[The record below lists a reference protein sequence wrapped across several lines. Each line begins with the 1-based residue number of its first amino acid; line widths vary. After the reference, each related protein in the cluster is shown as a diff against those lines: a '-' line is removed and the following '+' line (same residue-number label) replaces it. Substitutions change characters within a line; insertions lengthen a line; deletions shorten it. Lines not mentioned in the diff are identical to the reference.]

1 MSKTAFN
8 RDGILDNGERVSAAK
23 KCLDLLMPCL
33 EEMRDREREFVEDRQ
48 SWIDSPNVNI
58 SERQL
63 AWLRDLVEKY
73 AC

>member
-1 MSKTAFN
+1 MSKAVFE
-8 RDGILDNGERVSAAK
+8 RGGILSGDERVSAAK
-23 KCLDLLMPCL
+23 KCLELLSPYT
-33 EEMRDREREFVEDRQ
+33 EQMRSNERNFVEDRAD
-48 SWIDSPNVNI
+48 WIDRPNCSI